1 MLLTTTK
8 QNSKFINC
16 LIYGKS
22 GVGKTTLAATAPN
35 PLIIDTEGGTLS
47 LADQEI
53 DMVSVRN
60 MEELEDVLKK
70 LKGKRGDKYETI
82 IIDSGSEL
90 SEIVLLDL
98 KETHKDKRL
107 AYMELGESAMK
118 VFRKFKDLPKHLIVI
133 AKMKIS
139 NTDGVEK
146 YRASFPG
153 NALAESLPYMF
164 DEVFC
169 LRITDDDDNNSVRF
183 IQTQPNE
190 DYDAKDRSNKLNKR
204 EEPDIAKIFKKI
216 LKNKK

>member
-70 LKGKRGDKYETI
+70 LKRKRGDKYETI

-90 SEIVLLDL
+90 AEIVLLDL

-107 AYMELGESAMK
+107 AHM
-118 VFRKFKDLPKHLIVI
+118 
-133 AKMKIS
+133 
-139 NTDGVEK
+139 
-146 YRASFPG
+146 
-153 NALAESLPYMF
+153 
-164 DEVFC
+164 
-169 LRITDDDDNNSVRF
+169 
-183 IQTQPNE
+183 
-190 DYDAKDRSNKLNKR
+190 
-204 EEPDIAKIFKKI
+204 
-216 LKNKK
+216 